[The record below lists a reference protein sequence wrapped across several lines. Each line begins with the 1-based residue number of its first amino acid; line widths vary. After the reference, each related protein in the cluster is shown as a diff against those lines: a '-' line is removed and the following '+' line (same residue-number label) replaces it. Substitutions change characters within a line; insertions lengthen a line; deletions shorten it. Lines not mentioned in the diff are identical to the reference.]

1 LIYPASYFPVA
12 QPPSHK
18 RKRDEQ
24 SPGLIPLQ
32 NPQMNL
38 PVPVDG
44 ESLPTELAVTKEQL
58 ARERNLTAHISTQ
71 FALAKSQLVCAQ
83 LSNKELQKTLAKTR
97 MDLQKAATQEKVDL
111 LHTIE
116 LQAKTI
122 RELRD
127 QNELER
133 SIFRGQIQKL
143 QMEKE
148 CLNEG
153 LKDGINAVQQLQS
166 RLHKA
171 NSDLQEGEI
180 LRNQIQKLNNEK
192 ADLQLSIA
200 NEVKKSKQLQ
210 ETLDAS
216 KKVQDLKDQIQGL
229 RKEKG
234 NLQLDLRDKKDTIR
248 QLQSD
253 LDKASKDC
261 LALKEQFKKLSPET
275 FINTMKEEFLRG
287 QIEKLKEE
295 KSILE
300 YQVDC
305 QNAASAELRDNER
318 RLRMER
324 AERDQFLLSLIN
336 RNKQLEAEMA
346 TLKQPAS
353 QQRVPFESYQI
364 PNPFADTARNSSNSY
379 TNSCK

>member
-1 LIYPASYFPVA
+1 MIYPTSYFPIA

-24 SPGLIPLQ
+24 SLDCVPSQ
-32 NPQMNL
+32 NPQRNL

-44 ESLPTELAVTKEQL
+44 ESFHTELALINEQL

-83 LSNKELQKTLAKTR
+83 LSNKELQETFAKAR
-97 MDLQKAATQEKVDL
+97 MDLEKAATQEKAVL
-111 LHTIE
+111 LHTID
-116 LQAKTI
+116 LQATTI

-127 QNELER
+127 QIELER
-133 SIFRGQIQKL
+133 SIFRERIQKL

-153 LKDGINAVQQLQS
+153 LKDGIDAVQQLQS

-171 NSDLQEGEI
+171 NSDLQEGEV

-192 ADLQLSIA
+192 ADLQLTLA
-200 NEVKKSKQLQ
+200 NELKKSKQLL
-210 ETLDAS
+210 EKLDA
-216 KKVQDLKDQIQGL
+216 KQAQDLMDQIQEL

-234 NLQLDLRDKKDTIR
+234 NLQLGLRDKKDTIR
-248 QLQSD
+248 QLQSN
-253 LDKASKDC
+253 LDKASKDYV
-261 LALKEQFKKLSPET
+261 ALQEQFKKLSPET
-275 FINTMKEEFLRG
+275 FINSIKEEFLRG

-295 KSILE
+295 KGILE
-300 YQVDC
+300 YQVGC
-305 QNAASAELRDNER
+305 QNAALAELRNNER
-318 RLRMER
+318 KLRMER
-324 AERDQFLLSLIN
+324 GERDQFLLSLIN

-346 TLKQPAS
+346 ALKQPAS
-353 QQRVPFESYQI
+353 QQRVPFEHYQI
-364 PNPFADTARNSSNSY
+364 PNPLADRARNS
-379 TNSCK
+379 